1 MQKCKNRKNRLQGV
15 TFTWSWRNFGVKI
28 LYLGVLVFSDA
39 IYEILEIIRFC
50 TSDHL
55 ISLYGHIML
64 IG

>member
-1 MQKCKNRKNRLQGV
+1 MQKCKKRKNRLQGV
-15 TFTWSWRNFGVKI
+15 TFTWS